1 MSEASKCE
9 LCELTR
15 TTEWYAE
22 FDTPVRFTILDCDSC
37 DVPMAV
43 IGEHKKTL
51 TDSES
56 KIVRRELAAIADD
69 KYPQGWVYDDNMR
82 QIPDHY
88 HIHARPYPP
97 WWPKPK

>member
-1 MSEASKCE
+1 MSDANDCE

-15 TTEWYAE
+15 TTAWYAE
-22 FDTPVRFTILDCDSC
+22 FEEPVRFTILDCDSC

-43 IGEHKKTL
+43 IGEHKKSL
-51 TDSES
+51 TDAESEV
-56 KIVRRELAAIADD
+56 VRRELASIADK

-82 QIPDHY
+82 QIPEHY

-97 WWPKPK
+97 WWPKKQ